1 MKTLRCFLIAVVLSC
16 CLSTAAMAGDIQG
29 VGFTVP
35 PPPPPAAE
43 NLPGDT
49 LEPGMLLV
57 ELLIAAFF

>member
-1 MKTLRCFLIAVVLSC
+1 
-16 CLSTAAMAGDIQG
+16 MAGDIQG

-35 PPPPPAAE
+35 PPPALAAE

-49 LEPGMLLV
+49 QEPGMLLV